1 LISCGPESGIAA
13 AQAGGQEAAMED
25 GLRITY
31 ASDFSPASL
40 AAFSPALRLTKATGG
55 EPTILHVLLSPAS
68 MFVAGGYVTQ
78 ETWDLIEADIRS
90 RAGEEMDRLVKRA
103 AEAGVRATPMFVE
116 SGLPAEEIVRAAGQ
130 AKTDVL
136 VLGTHGR
143 TGVMK
148 MLLGSVAARVV
159 ATAPCP
165 VLTVRMTPAEARP

>member
-1 LISCGPESGIAA
+1 MA
-13 AQAGGQEAAMED
+13 D
-25 GLRITY
+25 GLRVTY

-40 AAFSPALRLTKATGG
+40 AAFSPALRLAKATGG
-55 EPTILHVLLSPAS
+55 EITILHVLLSPAS
-68 MFVAGGYVTQ
+68 MFLAGGYVTQ
-78 ETWDLIEADIRS
+78 ETWDLIEADIRA

-103 AEAGVRATPMFVE
+103 VEAGVPATPMFVE
-116 SGLPAEEIVRAAGQ
+116 RGIPAEELVRAAER

-159 ATAPCP
+159 ATATCP
-165 VLTVRMTPAEARP
+165 VMTVRMVEAGEARS